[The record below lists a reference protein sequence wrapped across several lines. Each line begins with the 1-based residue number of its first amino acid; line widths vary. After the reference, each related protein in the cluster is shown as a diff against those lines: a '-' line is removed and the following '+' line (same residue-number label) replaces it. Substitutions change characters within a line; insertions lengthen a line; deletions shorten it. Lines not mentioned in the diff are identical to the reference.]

1 MGDKIPHMVAMVFV
15 MPNKPVYL
23 EEEARQEIPFNDLCQ
38 ESASHGCPLA
48 LGPGHRELGGRGGT

>member
-1 MGDKIPHMVAMVFV
+1 MVAMVFV